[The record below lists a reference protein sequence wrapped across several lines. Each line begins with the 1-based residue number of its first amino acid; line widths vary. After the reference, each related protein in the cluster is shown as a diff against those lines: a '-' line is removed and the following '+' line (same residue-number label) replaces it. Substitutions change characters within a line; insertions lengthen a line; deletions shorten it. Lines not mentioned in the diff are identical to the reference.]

1 MTMICIDPDTAFSI
15 RTPPASIKSGLN
27 ERVMKKSITKVDS
40 QILINYLPIPGKYRC
55 PGSGGSQ
62 RKIMHFPMAEHGRQ
76 KILLG
81 KKV

>member
-40 QILINYLPIPGKYRC
+40 QILINYLSIHGKNPL
-55 PGSGGSQ
+55 PGSGGTQ
-62 RKIMHFPMAEHGRQ
+62 RKIMHFPMAEHRRQ
-76 KILLG
+76 EILW
-81 KKV
+81 KRI